1 MILPLTVLSYAM
13 FRALPLPAIAGALL
27 LSLPA
32 AALAARIAA
41 VPKAKAQVGLVKP
54 LTLQR
59 WADLDFGTLGVTTGG
74 TATVNPVTGQ
84 RTVAGGL
91 VLLGGT
97 TSAALYTGAASKQT
111 VVNIRVPKTA
121 VLITR
126 VGGTQTLSVDNF
138 TLDGQDKKALAQQ
151 ESFSFAVGATITVPA
166 GTVEGLYTGEFD
178 VTVQYP

>member
-1 MILPLTVLSYAM
+1 MVRAFSAPVFAGLS
-13 FRALPLPAIAGALL
+13 L

-32 AALAARIAA
+32 AAMAAPVVAA
-41 VPKAKAQVGLVKP
+41 PKAQASVGLVRP

-59 WADLDFGTLGVTTGG
+59 WADLDFATLGVTTGG
-74 TATVNPVTGQ
+74 TATVNPVTGVLSV
-84 RTVAGGL
+84 TGGVLPLAG
-91 VLLGGT
+91 T
-97 TSAALYTGAASKQT
+97 PSAARYAGAASKQT
-111 VVNIRVPKTA
+111 VVIIRIPRTP

-126 VGGTQTLSVDNF
+126 VGGGETLSVGNF

-151 ESFSFAVGATITVPA
+151 QSFTFQVGATITVPA